1 MCASPANDTG
11 FFDPGEAKPK
21 KCAYLSHFSRPS
33 DCTVPVK
40 HSGTLLPKDSKQEGT
55 DKQLQTSPDIQI
67 LHAGALNYVKVT
79 GLQPSTRYYY
89 IYGDLVRCCL
99 HYSLLDTLPFALCSD
114 FGVLP
119 SPAWCSLTAVPRIYE
134 GASTV
139 SYSDKVSSWP
149 PQKRGM
155 GSELTFM
162 TSPAPG
168 PSGTLKLLA
177 IADHGHAE
185 VIAANG

>member
-1 MCASPANDTG
+1 M
-11 FFDPGEAKPK
+11 
-21 KCAYLSHFSRPS
+21 
-33 DCTVPVK
+33 
-40 HSGTLLPKDSKQEGT
+40 
-55 DKQLQTSPDIQI
+55 
-67 LHAGALNYVKVT
+67 HAGALNYVKVT

-89 IYGDLVRCCL
+89 IYGDLVRCCQ

-114 FGVLP
+114 FIHSFIHSLHALQSENQVRCSKHSMAALQPDLFWDFLHHVNERPITCKSFWHNAPSKLGVLP
-119 SPAWCSLTAVPRIYE
+119 APACRSLIAGPSIRE
-134 GASTV
+134 GAYTV
-139 SYSDKVSSWP
+139 SYSDKVLSWP
-149 PQKRGM
+149 LQKRGM

-185 VIAANG
+185 VIAANSPRDSTSRDI